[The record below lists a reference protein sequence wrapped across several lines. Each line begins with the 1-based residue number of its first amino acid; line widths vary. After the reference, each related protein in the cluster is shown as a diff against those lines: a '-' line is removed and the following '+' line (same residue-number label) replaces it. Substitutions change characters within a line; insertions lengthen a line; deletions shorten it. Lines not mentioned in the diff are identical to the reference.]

1 MSETGELHEL
11 SVAEAGA
18 LLRSRALSATELTR
32 HTLARIAAADP
43 VLHAFVTVT
52 EERALKDADRAD
64 HELAAGIDRGP
75 LHGIP
80 YALKDIFDT
89 RGIRTTSH
97 SWLMAEHVPDEDAEV
112 ETRLRAGGAV
122 LVGKLA
128 THEFALGGPS
138 PELPFPPARNPWHT
152 EHFTGASSSGAGA
165 AVAAGLVRVAIGSD
179 TSGSVRG
186 PACHCGT
193 VGLKPTY
200 GLVSRRGA
208 FPLSYALDH
217 IGPLGWTV
225 QDTALATQVIA
236 GYDALD
242 PGSARRPVP
251 DLTAGLGQ
259 GVRGLRVAYSP
270 CWFRDDPAT
279 SPEVTAAIER
289 VLAGLAEQGATVH
302 EVEPPP
308 YRRFNACG
316 RVIMAAEAYAVHEA
330 DLRERPEAYG
340 RYTYQRIAPAAGL
353 SAADLVQA
361 YRLRQEL
368 ADAVRRTVFDR
379 YDVWV
384 TATGL
389 APAPR
394 LDAFPVDWP
403 PPRELT
409 AMQTIPFNVTG
420 HPALALPAGRSGSGL
435 PLGMQIVGRPFDEV
449 TVLRVGAAVEAIT
462 RHPDHRPT
470 GVPTPPPPTPPPSA
484 APPSTPPP
492 SAAPAPLG

>member
-1 MSETGELHEL
+1 MPEPGEPHEL

-18 LLRSRALSATELTR
+18 LLRSGALTSAGLTR
-32 HTLARIAAADP
+32 HTLARIAVANP

-52 EERALKDADRAD
+52 EERALQDAARADR
-64 HELAAGIDRGP
+64 ELAAGLDRGP

-89 RGIRTTSH
+89 EGILTTSH
-97 SWLMAEHVPDEDAEV
+97 SRLMAEHVPDEDADCAA
-112 ETRLRAGGAV
+112 RLRAGGAV

-152 EHFTGASSSGAGA
+152 DHFTGASSSGAGA

-225 QDTALATQVIA
+225 QDIALVTQVIA
-236 GYDALD
+236 GHDPRD
-242 PGSARRPVP
+242 PGSVRRPAQ

-259 GVRGLRVAYSP
+259 SVRGLRVAYSP
-270 CWFRDDPAT
+270 CWFRDDPVT

-289 VLAGLAEQGATVH
+289 VLAELAERGATVH

-308 YRRFNACG
+308 YQRFNACG

-330 DLRERPEAYG
+330 DLRERPDSYG

-361 YRLRQEL
+361 HRLRQEL
-368 ADAVRRTVFDR
+368 ADAVQRTVFDR

-403 PPRELT
+403 PARELT

-420 HPALALPAGRSGSGL
+420 HPALALPVGLSATGL
-435 PLGMQIVGRPFDEV
+435 PLGMQIAGRPFDEA
-449 TVLRVGAAVEAIT
+449 TVLRVGAMVETITGHPHRRPAGFAVQ
-462 RHPDHRPT
+462 
-470 GVPTPPPPTPPPSA
+470 A
-484 APPSTPPP
+484 A
-492 SAAPAPLG
+492 AAGAPG

>member
-1 MSETGELHEL
+1 MTEPGPLHEL

-18 LLRSRALSATELTR
+18 LLRSGSLTSTGLTEY
-32 HTLARIAAADP
+32 TLERIAALNP

-52 EERALKDADRAD
+52 QERALKDADRAD
-64 HELAAGIDRGP
+64 HELASGLDRGP

-112 ETRLRAGGAV
+112 ESRLRAGGAV

-138 PELPFPPARNPWHT
+138 PELPFPPARNPWHPD
-152 EHFTGASSSGAGA
+152 HFTGASSSGAGA
-165 AVAAGLVRVAIGSD
+165 AVAAGLVRIAIGSD

-225 QDTALATQVIA
+225 RDTALATQVVA
-236 GYDALD
+236 GHDPLD
-242 PGSARRPVP
+242 PSSVHRPVP

-259 GVRGLRVAYSP
+259 GVAGLRIACSP
-270 CWFRDDPAT
+270 GWFRDDPAT

-289 VLAGLAEQGATVH
+289 VLAGLRKRGAVVE
-302 EVEPPP
+302 EVELPP

-316 RVIMAAEAYAVHEA
+316 RVIMAAEAYAIHEA
-330 DLRERPEAYG
+330 ELKRRPGAYG

-361 YRLRQEL
+361 FRLRQEL
-368 ADAVRRTVFDR
+368 ADAMQRTVFDR
-379 YDVWV
+379 YDVLV

-394 LDAFPVDWP
+394 LDAFPADWP

-420 HPALALPAGRSGSGL
+420 HPALAVPAGLSGSGL
-435 PLGMQIVGRPFDEV
+435 PLGLQIAGRPFDEV
-449 TVLRVGAAVEAIT
+449 TVLRVGEAVEEIT
-462 RHPDHRPT
+462 GHAKWRPT
-470 GVPTPPPPTPPPSA
+470 GFER
-484 APPSTPPP
+484 
-492 SAAPAPLG
+492 LG

>member
-1 MSETGELHEL
+1 MTTTTTAEATFPAPASVPPRALHEL

-18 LLRSRALSATELTR
+18 LLRAGRLSATELTR
-32 HTLARIAAADP
+32 YTLARIEELNP
-43 VLHAFVTVT
+43 RLHAFVTIT
-52 EERALKDADRAD
+52 AERALRDAARADR
-64 HELAAGIDRGP
+64 ELAAGLDRGP
-75 LHGIP
+75 MHGIP

-97 SWLMAEHVPDEDAEV
+97 SWLMADHVPQEDAEA
-112 ETRLRAGGAV
+112 EARLAAGGGV

-138 PELPFPPARNPWHT
+138 PELPFPPARNPWNT
-152 EHFTGASSSGAGA
+152 DHFTGASSSGAGA

-225 QDTALATQVIA
+225 ADTALATQVIA
-236 GYDALD
+236 GYDPLD
-242 PGSARRPVP
+242 PGSVRREVP
-251 DLTAGLGQ
+251 DLTAGLGL
-259 GVRGLRVAYSP
+259 GVEGLRIAYSP
-270 CWFRDDPAT
+270 CWFRDDAAT

-289 VLAGLAEQGATVH
+289 VLGELAARGAEVG
-302 EVEPPP
+302 EVELPP
-308 YRRFNACG
+308 YRLFNACG
-316 RVIMAAEAYAVHEA
+316 RVIMAAEAYAVHET
-330 DLRERPEAYG
+330 DLRTRPEKYG
-340 RYTYQRIAPAAGL
+340 RYTYQRIAPAVGL

-361 YRLRQEL
+361 HRMRQEL
-368 ADAVRRTVFDR
+368 ARALHRAVFER
-379 YDVWV
+379 YDVLV

-394 LDAFPVDWP
+394 LDAFPTDWP

-420 HPALALPAGRSGSGL
+420 HPALALPTGLSASGL
-435 PLGMQIVGRPFDEV
+435 PLGMQIAGRPFDEP

-462 RHPDHRPT
+462 THPTRR
-470 GVPTPPPPTPPPSA
+470 PPTSA
-484 APPSTPPP
+484 TAPGPD
-492 SAAPAPLG
+492 GRG

>member
-1 MSETGELHEL
+1 M
-11 SVAEAGA
+11 
-18 LLRSRALSATELTR
+18 
-32 HTLARIAAADP
+32 
-43 VLHAFVTVT
+43 HAFVTIT
-52 EERALKDADRAD
+52 AERALRDAARADR
-64 HELAAGIDRGP
+64 ELAAGLDRGP
-75 LHGIP
+75 MHGIP

-97 SWLMAEHVPDEDAEV
+97 SWLMADHVPQEDAEA
-112 ETRLRAGGAV
+112 EARLAAGGGV

-138 PELPFPPARNPWHT
+138 PELPFPPARNPWNT
-152 EHFTGASSSGAGA
+152 DHFTGASSSGAGA

-225 QDTALATQVIA
+225 ADTALATQVIA
-236 GYDALD
+236 GYDPLD
-242 PGSARRPVP
+242 PGSVRREVP
-251 DLTAGLGQ
+251 DLTAGLGL
-259 GVRGLRVAYSP
+259 GVEGLRIAYSP
-270 CWFRDDPAT
+270 CWFRDDAAT

-289 VLAGLAEQGATVH
+289 VLGELAARGAEVG
-302 EVEPPP
+302 EVELPP
-308 YRRFNACG
+308 YRLFNACG
-316 RVIMAAEAYAVHEA
+316 RVIMAAEAYAVHET
-330 DLRERPEAYG
+330 DLRTRPEKYG
-340 RYTYQRIAPAAGL
+340 RYTYQRIAPAVGL

-361 YRLRQEL
+361 HRMRQEL
-368 ADAVRRTVFDR
+368 ARALHRAVFER
-379 YDVWV
+379 YDVLV

-394 LDAFPVDWP
+394 LDAFPTDWP

-420 HPALALPAGRSGSGL
+420 HPALALPTGLSASGL
-435 PLGMQIVGRPFDEV
+435 PLGMQIAGRPFDEP

-462 RHPDHRPT
+462 THPTRR
-470 GVPTPPPPTPPPSA
+470 PPTSA
-484 APPSTPPP
+484 TAPGPD
-492 SAAPAPLG
+492 GRG

>member
-1 MSETGELHEL
+1 MSDPRALHEL

-18 LLRSRALSATELTR
+18 RLRSGALTSAELTR
-32 HTLARIAAADP
+32 YTLERIAALNP
-43 VLHAFVTVT
+43 TLRAFVTVT

-64 HELAAGIDRGP
+64 HELASGLDRGP

-112 ETRLRAGGAV
+112 ESRLRAGGGV

-138 PELPFPPARNPWHT
+138 PELPFPPARNPWNT

-225 QDTALATQVIA
+225 ADTALATQVIA
-236 GYDALD
+236 GHDPLD
-242 PGSARRPVP
+242 PGSVRRPVP
-251 DLTAGLGQ
+251 DLVAGLGQ
-259 GVRGLRVAYSP
+259 GVRGLRIAYSP
-270 CWFRDDPAT
+270 GWFRDDPAT

-289 VLAGLAEQGATVH
+289 VLAELGESGALVD
-302 EVEPPP
+302 EVELPP
-308 YRRFNACG
+308 YGRFNACG
-316 RVIMAAEAYAVHEA
+316 RVIMAAEAYAIHEA
-330 DLRERPEAYG
+330 ELRRRPTAYG

-361 YRLRQEL
+361 LRLRQEL
-368 ADAVRRTVFDR
+368 ADAVQRIVFDR
-379 YDVWV
+379 YDVLV

-389 APAPR
+389 SPAPR
-394 LDAFPVDWP
+394 LDAFPTDWP

-420 HPALALPAGRSGSGL
+420 HPALALPTGLSGTGL
-435 PLGMQIVGRPFDEV
+435 PLGMQIAGRAFDEA

-462 RHPDHRPT
+462 GHAARRPAA
-470 GVPTPPPPTPPPSA
+470 VPR
-484 APPSTPPP
+484 
-492 SAAPAPLG
+492 PA

>member
-1 MSETGELHEL
+1 MSEPGALHEL
-11 SVAEAGA
+11 SVAEAGRH
-18 LLRSRALSATELTR
+18 LRSGALTSVDLTR
-32 HTLARIAAADP
+32 HALERIAAANP

-52 EERALKDADRAD
+52 DERALKDADRAD
-64 HELAAGIDRGP
+64 HELASGIDRGP

-97 SWLMAEHVPDEDAEV
+97 SWLMMEHVPDGDAEV
-112 ETRLRAGGAV
+112 ETRLREGGAV

-138 PELPFPPARNPWHT
+138 PDLPFPPARNPWHT
-152 EHFTGASSSGAGA
+152 DHFTGASSTGAGA
-165 AVAAGLVRVAIGSD
+165 AVAAGLVRIAIGSD

-236 GYDALD
+236 GYDPRD

-251 DLTAGLGQ
+251 DLTADLDA
-259 GVRGLRVAYSP
+259 GVRGLRIAYSP
-270 CWFRDDPAT
+270 SWFRDHPVT
-279 SPEVTAAIER
+279 STEVTDAIER
-289 VLAGLAEQGATVH
+289 VLAELTERGATVH
-302 EVEPPP
+302 EVEPPA
-308 YRRFNACG
+308 YQRFNACG
-316 RVIMAAEAYAVHEA
+316 RVIMVAEAYAIHEA
-330 DLRERPEAYG
+330 DLRERPRSYG
-340 RYTYQRIAPAAGL
+340 RYTYQRIASAAGL

-361 YRLRQEL
+361 HRLRQEL
-368 ADAVRRTVFDR
+368 ADDVQRTVLDR

-384 TATGL
+384 TAAGL
-389 APAPR
+389 TPPPR
-394 LDAFPVDWP
+394 LDSFAPDWP
-403 PPRELT
+403 PPPELS

-420 HPALALPAGRSGSGL
+420 HPALVLPTGLSGTGL
-435 PLGMQIVGRPFDEV
+435 PLGMQIVGRPFDET
-449 TVLRVGAAVEAIT
+449 TVLRVGATVEALTGHPGRRPAGFGAWGT
-462 RHPDHRPT
+462 R
-470 GVPTPPPPTPPPSA
+470 G
-484 APPSTPPP
+484 
-492 SAAPAPLG
+492 

>member
-1 MSETGELHEL
+1 MSDPAALHEL

-18 LLRSRALSATELTR
+18 LLRSGDLTSTELTE
-32 HTLARIAAADP
+32 HTLERIAALNP
-43 VLHAFVTVT
+43 TLHAFVTVT
-52 EERALKDADRAD
+52 QERALKDADRAD
-64 HELAAGIDRGP
+64 HELASGLDRGP

-112 ETRLRAGGAV
+112 ESRLRAGGAV

-138 PELPFPPARNPWHT
+138 PELPFPTARNPWHPD
-152 EHFTGASSSGAGA
+152 HFTGASSSGAGA

-193 VGLKPTY
+193 AGLKPTY

-225 QDTALATQVIA
+225 RDTALATQVIA
-236 GYDALD
+236 GHDPLD
-242 PGSARRPVP
+242 PGSVRRPVP
-251 DLTAGLGQ
+251 DLAAGLGR
-259 GVRGLRVAYSP
+259 GVAGLRIAHSP
-270 CWFRDDPAT
+270 GWFRDDPVT

-289 VLAGLAEQGATVH
+289 VLAGLGERGAVVE
-302 EVEPPP
+302 EVELPP
-308 YRRFNACG
+308 YRLFNACG
-316 RVIMAAEAYAVHEA
+316 RVIMAAEAYTIHEA
-330 DLRERPEAYG
+330 DLKRRPASYG

-361 YRLRQEL
+361 FRLRQEL
-368 ADAVRRTVFDR
+368 ADAVQRTVFDR
-379 YDVWV
+379 YDVLV

-394 LDAFPVDWP
+394 LDAFPADWP
-403 PPRELT
+403 PPRDLT

-420 HPALALPAGRSGSGL
+420 HPALAVPTGLSTTGL
-435 PLGMQIVGRPFDEV
+435 PLGMQIAGRPFDEA
-449 TVLRVGAAVEAIT
+449 TVLRVGETVEEIT
-462 RHPDHRPT
+462 GHPGRRPT
-470 GVPTPPPPTPPPSA
+470 GLLA
-484 APPSTPPP
+484 
-492 SAAPAPLG
+492 

>member
-1 MSETGELHEL
+1 MSESGDLHEL

-18 LLRSRALSATELTR
+18 LLRSGALTSVGLTR
-32 HTLARIAAADP
+32 HTLARIAAANP
-43 VLHAFVTVT
+43 LLHAFVTVT

-64 HELAAGIDRGP
+64 HELTAGIDRGP

-89 RGIRTTSH
+89 RGIPTTSQ
-97 SWLMAEHVPDEDAEV
+97 SWLMVQHVPDEDAEV
-112 ETRLRAGGAV
+112 ETRLRAAGAV

-138 PELPFPPARNPWHT
+138 PDLPFPPARNPWHT
-152 EHFTGASSSGAGA
+152 DHFTGASSSGAGA
-165 AVAAGLVRVAIGSD
+165 AVAAGLVRIAIGSD

-186 PACHCGT
+186 PACHCGS

-225 QDTALATQVIA
+225 QDTALATQAIA
-236 GYDALD
+236 GYDPRD
-242 PGSARRPVP
+242 PGSVRRPVP
-251 DLTAGLGQ
+251 DVAAELDR

-270 CWFRDDPAT
+270 SWFRDNPVT

-289 VLAGLAEQGATVH
+289 VLAELAERGATVH

-308 YRRFNACG
+308 YQRFNACG
-316 RVIMAAEAYAVHEA
+316 RVIMTAEAYAIHET
-330 DLRERPEAYG
+330 DLRERPRSYG
-340 RYTYQRIAPAAGL
+340 RYTYQRLVPAAGL

-368 ADAVRRTVFDR
+368 ADEVQRTVFDR

-384 TATGL
+384 TAAGL
-389 APAPR
+389 TPPPR
-394 LDAFPVDWP
+394 LDSFPADWP
-403 PPRELT
+403 PPPELT

-420 HPALALPAGRSGSGL
+420 HPALVLPAGLSGAGL
-435 PLGMQIVGRPFDEV
+435 PLGMQIVGRPFDEA
-449 TVLRVGAAVEAIT
+449 TVLRVGATVEAIT
-462 RHPDHRPT
+462 RHPERRP
-470 GVPTPPPPTPPPSA
+470 VD
-484 APPSTPPP
+484 
-492 SAAPAPLG
+492 LGP